1 MMDDRRLRPPE
12 SGEATLDTLVQN
24 RIFETKQNAL
34 TFAAA
39 LGYYLG
45 RREPIN
51 KAGEG
56 IRWQVFERSQ
66 DAAFIFSLGLADD
79 GAINILGLEREDD
92 LAATFEEYAA
102 AGLKY
107 IEEKFID
114 RPGDILDNLL
124 LLLAD
129 ARKVSSGPIPG
140 LEGLTAADLGLL
152 GGLGS

>member
-1 MMDDRRLRPPE
+1 MDDRRLRPPE
-12 SGEATLDTLVQN
+12 SGEKTLETLVHS
-24 RIFETKQNAL
+24 RIFETKQSAL

-45 RREPIN
+45 RREPLQ

-66 DAAFIFSLGLADD
+66 DAAFIYALGLADA
-79 GAINILGLEREDD
+79 GAISILGPELEDGMVT
-92 LAATFEEYAA
+92 TFEEFAA
-102 AGLKY
+102 AGLRY
-107 IEEKFID
+107 IEEQFID
-114 RPGDILDNLL
+114 RPGDILDHLL

-129 ARKVSSGPIPG
+129 ARRLASGSIPG

-152 GGLGS
+152 GGVG

>member
-12 SGEATLDTLVQN
+12 AAEAALDTLIQHRV
-24 RIFETKQNAL
+24 FETKQQAL

-39 LGYYLG
+39 LGAYFG
-45 RREPIN
+45 RREPVL

-66 DAAFIFSLGLADD
+66 DAAFIYSLGLADA
-79 GAINILGLEREDD
+79 GAISVLGPEHEDA
-92 LAATFEEYAA
+92 LTSTFEEYAA

-107 IEEKFID
+107 IAENFVD

-129 ARKVSSGPIPG
+129 ARKAASGPIPG